1 MELKAIVMDEE
12 KELAQQC
19 RRWAMNALAR
29 REYSVLELRTKL
41 KNKGCEEKL
50 VADTVTQLVDDGLV
64 SDSRFA
70 EGVIRYRRKRGLGP
84 VRITLE
90 LQEKGVSEGIIDQWM
105 DRKNPHWLK
114 AAEAAREKKFGSSYP
129 DGYDERV
136 RQAKFLQY
144 RGFSFDQIDYALSYP
159 E

>member
-1 MELKAIVMDEE
+1 
-12 KELAQQC
+12 
-19 RRWAMNALAR
+19 MNSLAR

-41 KNKGCEEKL
+41 QTKGCDEKL
-50 VADTVTQLVDDGLV
+50 AAATVKQLMKDGLV

-70 EGVIRYRRKRGLGP
+70 EGMVRYRRNRGLGP

-90 LQEKGVSEGIIDQWM
+90 LQEKGVSEAIIEQWM
-105 DRKNPHWLK
+105 DRKHPHWLA
-114 AAEAAREKKFGSSYP
+114 AAEHVREKKFGSSYP
-129 DGYDERV
+129 DSYDERV

-144 RGFSFDQIDYALSYP
+144 RGFSFDQIDHALSYP